1 MTYALVCGEQRIEVD
16 ASICEMSTERVHWKK
31 FVTEAREGAP
41 SLLVRRHAAL
51 EGTSIDAP
59 LGKCTFVH
67 QETSL
72 DVAVDDGP
80 FRGELILRLAWYLV
94 GTSQGAVLIH
104 ANALTDGSRAL
115 VAAGKSGD
123 GKSTLARLAQG
134 AGLQLLTDE
143 VVMLFPD
150 GRVSGTPFRSDFDNV
165 GQPGLVRARY
175 FFALEKAQ
183 AEEVKPLSAIN
194 AVQLAMAQC
203 FDVAEVAL
211 PRAEVRRRLLAFL
224 GNVELGTFAFR
235 KDPAAG
241 EFARKVLSSEP

>member
-67 QETSL
+67 QGTTL

-94 GTSQGAVLIH
+94 GTAQGAVLIH

-165 GQPGLVRARY
+165 GRPGLARARY

-183 AEEVKPLSAIN
+183 AKSEQDAQDDEKETIDLLMADADEEET
-194 AVQLAMAQC
+194 M
-203 FDVAEVAL
+203 
-211 PRAEVRRRLLAFL
+211 VRDFL
-224 GNVELGTFAFR
+224 KQWQAGMGKSKAKR
-235 KDPAAG
+235 AAG
-241 EFARKVLSSEP
+241 D